1 MQGKEIHGYILQKPL
16 GKGGMAEVWY
26 AENAIHKPAAVK
38 ILNRD
43 LSLNEGI
50 VDRFRNEAEI
60 MVRLDHP
67 NIRQVYDYAEI
78 DGRPAII
85 MEYLDG
91 DDLKARMKQGQ
102 RFTNEELVKWWNQLV
117 DALNYTHSEGIIHRD
132 IKPGNIFIDKKGN
145 VKLLD
150 FGIAKIRESIS
161 MTQTGAMMGTLMY
174 MSPEQVED
182 SKHIGPKS
190 DIYSLAVTFVH
201 LLTGKA
207 PYDSNNISDYAIR
220 KGIVEIPLDVSAVP
234 ESWRSFLIPFLNK
247 KPENRPDLR
256 PFDASANK
264 HDNEE
269 TVFNN
274 PLPKNENSIN
284 KKSKKRK
291 TGVYIVFAIIIVIIS
306 VYLIY
311 DKTSSNND
319 IKSELGESYEQID
332 LQENEYTPE
341 IIYCYPDDELDQER
355 SKKPEEKVAKASAVI
370 KINDMC
376 EYYIQD
382 DNTTRM
388 ITEHELQ
395 SAIMN
400 NLAGVVDGT
409 IIVRRANTV
418 PEKYIDNI
426 VNAVKIINK
435 EQHQNHRIIIAESPK
450 KEQVNPHYSESI
462 SEHEVIEEHAITHD
476 IEETPAIEPVKPK
489 EESPLIDPRRL
500 FHNVEQQ
507 DRTVSE
513 SNSGNN
519 GDIGNDNGNHNLE
532 NPIGPGGG
540 GGNIDYDFGGRELLG
555 SLPQPDSKYFTQK
568 GDRICIQIKVNSSGE
583 VVEAVYRGK
592 GSSLLPISENQPAI
606 DAAIEA
612 AKKSRWQ
619 MKKDDTGILTGTITY
634 YIY

>member
-220 KGIVEIPLDVSAVP
+220 KGIVEIPLDVSAAP

-284 KKSKKRK
+284 KKSIKRK

-311 DKTSSNND
+311 DKTSSNNET
-319 IKSELGESYEQID
+319 KSELEESYEQAD
-332 LQENEYTPE
+332 LQENENTPE
-341 IIYCYPDDELDQER
+341 IIYCYPDDEICYPDDEMDQER

-450 KEQVNPHYSESI
+450 KEQVKPHYSEESTYVV
-462 SEHEVIEEHAITHD
+462 EIEKP
-476 IEETPAIEPVKPK
+476 EEEKPV
-489 EESPLIDPRRL
+489 IDPRVL
-500 FHNVEQQ
+500 FHANDQQEQNVIESNTQNITEKEQQ
-507 DRTVSE
+507 SSVKVVVNVWVDRQGIVKRAEINYKHT
-513 SNSGNN
+513 
-519 GDIGNDNGNHNLE
+519 
-532 NPIGPGGG
+532 NP
-540 GGNIDYDFGGRELLG
+540 
-555 SLPQPDSKYFTQK
+555 
-568 GDRICIQIKVNSSGE
+568 
-583 VVEAVYRGK
+583 EANYEQRQEA
-592 GSSLLPISENQPAI
+592 LN
-606 DAAIEA
+606 A
-612 AKKSRWQ
+612 AKYAKFSPSN
-619 MKKDDTGILTGTITY
+619 DDAPELQQGTITY
-634 YIY
+634 NFKIY